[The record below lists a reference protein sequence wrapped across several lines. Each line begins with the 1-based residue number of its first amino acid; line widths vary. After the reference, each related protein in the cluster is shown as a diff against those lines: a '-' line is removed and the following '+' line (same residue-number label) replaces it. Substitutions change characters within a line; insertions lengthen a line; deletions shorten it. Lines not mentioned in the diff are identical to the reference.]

1 MKLRKDGGFSYLK
14 QLICVV
20 VAVLTCLGI
29 WHWWSSNI
37 YVCYALT
44 LGAVLFLIWC
54 FYRIVFKGGC
64 QEMAVYILSGVSVI
78 MFANKMYDYEKL
90 RTLFPMLKKVDP
102 IYFVLAFLGGIL
114 ITFIL
119 VKVSMYIYSNF
130 ENNKTVY
137 NTENETDVVKTSG
150 TAQTSTTGT
159 DNKNNNKTGTI
170 VYLLLLIFLAGAG
183 CALFGILYKNGI
195 PLRDY
200 DFFEVVISLL
210 KYAGSVVLI
219 LLAFVVVIIFLIE
232 MLRLIIAR
240 MRVFFVS
247 LKEESKEDS
256 VPLYALSAVIAIVV
270 FYLAYM
276 VTGITI
282 DTFYDFV
289 NKSEYLA
296 LPLLILFIGTAFVV
310 FLRLI
315 HATLLLLVGMKTENI
330 KEFWK
335 KLNDKINITERVA
348 EILRMIMD
356 IILNSVI
363 VVLKFVIFIPDFFD
377 SVYSFVLED
386 EDEFELEDEINDESG
401 KDGKNN
407 N

>member
-1 MKLRKDGGFSYLK
+1 MKLRKDGKFSYLR
-14 QLICVV
+14 QMICVV
-20 VAVLTCLGI
+20 VAVLTCLGT

-37 YVCYALT
+37 CVCHALT

-54 FYRIVFKGGC
+54 FYRIIFKGGC

-90 RTLFPMLKKVDP
+90 RTLFPILKKVDP
-102 IYFVLAFLGGIL
+102 MYFVLAFLGCIL

-119 VKVSMYIYSNF
+119 VKVSMYIYSNI

-137 NTENETDVVKTSG
+137 NIENETDVVKTSG
-150 TAQTSTTGT
+150 IAQTATTGT
-159 DNKNNNKTGTI
+159 DNNKTGTI

-183 CALFGILYKNGI
+183 CALFGILYKNGV

-315 HATLLLLVGMKTENI
+315 HATLLLLVGMKPENI

-348 EILRMIMD
+348 EILRMIID

-386 EDEFELEDEINDESG
+386 EDEFELDDESG

>member
-1 MKLRKDGGFSYLK
+1 MEEGRYMKLRKDGKFSYLR
-14 QLICVV
+14 QMICVV
-20 VAVLTCLGI
+20 VAVLTCLGT

-37 YVCYALT
+37 RVCHALT

-54 FYRIVFKGGC
+54 FYRIIFKGGC
-64 QEMAVYILSGVSVI
+64 KEMAVYILSGVSVI

-90 RTLFPMLKKVDP
+90 RTLFPILKKVDP
-102 IYFVLAFLGGIL
+102 MYFVLAFLGCIL

-119 VKVSMYIYSNF
+119 VKVSMYIYSNI

-137 NTENETDVVKTSG
+137 NIENETDVVKTSG
-150 TAQTSTTGT
+150 IAQTATTGT
-159 DNKNNNKTGTI
+159 DNNKTGTI

-183 CALFGILYKNGI
+183 CALFGILYKNGV

-296 LPLLILFIGTAFVV
+296 LPLLILFIGTGFVV

-315 HATLLLLVGMKTENI
+315 HATLLLLVGMKPENI

-348 EILRMIMD
+348 EILRMIID

-386 EDEFELEDEINDESG
+386 EDEFELDDESG

>member
-1 MKLRKDGGFSYLK
+1 MKLGKDGKFSYLR

-20 VAVLTCLGI
+20 VAVLTCLGT

-54 FYRIVFKGGC
+54 FYRIIFKGGC

-90 RTLFPMLKKVDP
+90 KTLFPILKKVDP
-102 IYFVLAFLGGIL
+102 MYFVLAFLGGIL

-119 VKVSMYIYSNF
+119 VKVSMYIYSNI

-137 NTENETDVVKTSG
+137 NIENETDVVKTSG
-150 TAQTSTTGT
+150 IAQTATTGT
-159 DNKNNNKTGTI
+159 DNNKTGTI

-315 HATLLLLVGMKTENI
+315 HATLLLLVGMKSENI

-348 EILRMIMD
+348 EILRMIID

-363 VVLKFVIFIPDFFD
+363 VVLKFAIFIPDFFD

-386 EDEFELEDEINDESG
+386 EDEFELDDESG

>member
-1 MKLRKDGGFSYLK
+1 
-14 QLICVV
+14 
-20 VAVLTCLGI
+20 
-29 WHWWSSNI
+29 
-37 YVCYALT
+37 
-44 LGAVLFLIWC
+44 
-54 FYRIVFKGGC
+54 
-64 QEMAVYILSGVSVI
+64 MAVYILSGVSVI

-90 RTLFPMLKKVDP
+90 RTLFPILKKVDP
-102 IYFVLAFLGGIL
+102 MYFVLAFLGGIL

-119 VKVSMYIYSNF
+119 VKVSMYIYSNI

-137 NTENETDVVKTSG
+137 NIENETDVVKTSG
-150 TAQTSTTGT
+150 IAQTATTGT
-159 DNKNNNKTGTI
+159 DNNKTGTI

-315 HATLLLLVGMKTENI
+315 HATLLLLVGMKPENI

-348 EILRMIMD
+348 EILRMIID

-386 EDEFELEDEINDESG
+386 EDEFELDDESG

>member
-1 MKLRKDGGFSYLK
+1 MKLRKDGKFSYLR
-14 QLICVV
+14 QMICVV
-20 VAVLTCLGI
+20 VAVLTCLGT

-37 YVCYALT
+37 RVCHALT

-54 FYRIVFKGGC
+54 FYRIIFKGGC
-64 QEMAVYILSGVSVI
+64 KEMAVYILSGVSVI

-90 RTLFPMLKKVDP
+90 RTLFPILKKVDP
-102 IYFVLAFLGGIL
+102 MYFVLAFLGCIL

-119 VKVSMYIYSNF
+119 VKVSMYIYSNI

-137 NTENETDVVKTSG
+137 NIENETDVVKTSG
-150 TAQTSTTGT
+150 IAQTATTGT
-159 DNKNNNKTGTI
+159 DNNKTGTI

-183 CALFGILYKNGI
+183 CALFGILYKNGV

-296 LPLLILFIGTAFVV
+296 LPLLILFIGTGFVV

-315 HATLLLLVGMKTENI
+315 HATLLLLVGMKPENI

-348 EILRMIMD
+348 EILRMIID

-386 EDEFELEDEINDESG
+386 EDEFELDDESG

>member
-1 MKLRKDGGFSYLK
+1 MKLRKDGKFSYLR
-14 QLICVV
+14 QMICVV
-20 VAVLTCLGI
+20 VAVLTCLGT

-37 YVCYALT
+37 CVCHALT

-54 FYRIVFKGGC
+54 FYRIIFKGGC
-64 QEMAVYILSGVSVI
+64 KEMAVYILSGVSVI

-90 RTLFPMLKKVDP
+90 RTLFPILKKVDP
-102 IYFVLAFLGGIL
+102 MYFVLAFLGCIL

-119 VKVSMYIYSNF
+119 VKVSMYIYSNI

-137 NTENETDVVKTSG
+137 NIENETDVVKTSG
-150 TAQTSTTGT
+150 IAQTATTGT
-159 DNKNNNKTGTI
+159 DNNKTGTI

-183 CALFGILYKNGI
+183 CALFGILYKNGV

-315 HATLLLLVGMKTENI
+315 HATLLLLVGMKPENI

-348 EILRMIMD
+348 EILRMIID

-386 EDEFELEDEINDESG
+386 EDEFELDDESG

>member
-1 MKLRKDGGFSYLK
+1 
-14 QLICVV
+14 
-20 VAVLTCLGI
+20 
-29 WHWWSSNI
+29 
-37 YVCYALT
+37 
-44 LGAVLFLIWC
+44 
-54 FYRIVFKGGC
+54 
-64 QEMAVYILSGVSVI
+64 
-78 MFANKMYDYEKL
+78 
-90 RTLFPMLKKVDP
+90 
-102 IYFVLAFLGGIL
+102 
-114 ITFIL
+114 
-119 VKVSMYIYSNF
+119 
-130 ENNKTVY
+130 
-137 NTENETDVVKTSG
+137 
-150 TAQTSTTGT
+150 
-159 DNKNNNKTGTI
+159 
-170 VYLLLLIFLAGAG
+170 
-183 CALFGILYKNGI
+183 
-195 PLRDY
+195 
-200 DFFEVVISLL
+200 
-210 KYAGSVVLI
+210 
-219 LLAFVVVIIFLIE
+219 

-315 HATLLLLVGMKTENI
+315 HATLLLLVGMKPENI

-335 KLNDKINITERVA
+335 KLNDKINIAERVA